1 MVKTSTLPRLG
12 PQNATSADF
21 EQSNRGPRPPR
32 LYQEVAARLE
42 VMMRGDNYRTGSRL
56 PPERELV
63 KQLGVSRQ
71 TVREALLALEIA
83 NVVEIRIGSG
93 VFVLDRNARASRS
106 LSRMMPAEPGPA
118 EVMEM
123 RRVVEGESV
132 YRATLRVDDAQL
144 EELEDV
150 VRRTSEA
157 VEDFDA
163 YNVVDRELHT
173 KIAELS
179 GNSLI
184 GPYIEH
190 LWEFRKGPLWSTW
203 YLGSRSVEHRKR
215 SVIDH
220 REIVLFMRQRQPDHA
235 RIAMIAHIDR
245 LIQRFMS
252 F

>member
-1 MVKTSTLPRLG
+1 
-12 PQNATSADF
+12 
-21 EQSNRGPRPPR
+21 
-32 LYQEVAARLE
+32 
-42 VMMRGDNYRTGSRL
+42 MRSDNYRTGSRL

-93 VFVLDRNARASRS
+93 VFVLDRSGRAARP

-132 YRATLRVDDAQL
+132 YRATLRVDDEQL
-144 EELEDV
+144 EELEDI
-150 VRRTSEA
+150 VRRTAEA
-157 VEDFDA
+157 VEDFGA

-190 LWEFRKGPLWSTW
+190 LWDFRKGPLWSTW